1 MCPVAAMLSYL
12 AAHGAGSGPLFQFSD
27 GRYLTRDRLVC
38 ELRRV
43 LAAANID
50 MSQYCG
56 HSFRIG
62 AATTAARAGVE
73 DSLIKTM
80 GRWESVAY
88 LRYIRT
94 SKDQLAA
101 VTARLSSA

>member
-1 MCPVAAMLSYL
+1 MICVQLQLCCPILQLMVL
-12 AAHGAGSGPLFQFSD
+12 AQVPCSSSLMVITSPETGWCVS
-27 GRYLTRDRLVC
+27 
-38 ELRRV
+38 V

-88 LRYIRT
+88 LRYTQKI
-94 SKDQLAA
+94 SLPQ
-101 VTARLSSA
+101 